1 MLIPVAAILAMQI
14 AGTEPPIGVA
24 AASRDGQICVAMPAP
39 ALTPG
44 TILTLIQ
51 PDAPQSVLTATIGRP
66 VSVCQPLGGAMLPGP
81 FYLAHRT
88 APRASESDALWVA
101 FVGKFETRR
110 LDSGAIA
117 VPFSAAYP
125 NAQVR
130 SCTSHES
137 FHLTVWS
144 DAPLTSQRLWHQY
157 YYLGYDVEPSCD
169 DREFRD
175 PVQSTP
181 TSESPPGGG

>member
-14 AGTEPPIGVA
+14 SGAEPPIGVA
-24 AASRDGQICVAMPAP
+24 AASPDGQICVAMPAP

-44 TILTLIQ
+44 TTLTLIQ
-51 PDAPQSVLTATIGRP
+51 PDAPQSVLTATVVRP
-66 VSVCQPLGGAMLPGP
+66 VSACDPLEGAMVPGP
-81 FYLAHRT
+81 YYLAHRT
-88 APRASESDALWVA
+88 APKTSGSDALWVA
-101 FVGKFETRR
+101 FVGTVETRR
-110 LDSGAIA
+110 LNSDAIA
-117 VPFSAAYP
+117 VHVSSDHP

-130 SCTSHES
+130 SCTSLEGL
-137 FHLTVWS
+137 HLTVWS

-157 YYLGYDVEPSCD
+157 YFLGYDVDPSCD

-181 TSESPPGGG
+181 APESPPGGG